1 MTDKLKWN
9 PPELKRSYGF
19 KSPNSSRGFTNVT
32 SNFTNKNPTNLI
44 PTIMTPNP
52 LYKKS
57 FNYNNPLTNNNYQNI
72 TTQSM
77 PTIVE
82 PIPTIVEPIPTIVKP
97 IPNKNIFREVQKY
110 HSNPHLFINNKTKL
124 LPSNI
129 IENNINWIKYPV
141 NKKKLVYQIFW
152 KQFKQMLNNPRWGHN
167 YLNNLVYLY
176 NTLRNMSSDIEHI
189 RVVDNMLI
197 NMILILFYEEKIDIN
212 TILSNDVVKNVLKF
226 YIDNIKALF
235 PSFIKNL
242 HLNNQGGKRSS
253 WSIFRR

>member
-1 MTDKLKWN
+1 MTDKSKWN
-9 PPELKRSYGF
+9 PPKLEKSLGF
-19 KSPNSSRGFTNVT
+19 RWKPSNSSRESTIVT
-32 SNFTNKNPTNLI
+32 SNFTNKNPTNTN

-52 LYKKS
+52 MYKES
-57 FNYNNPLTNNNYQNI
+57 INYINPLTNNNYQNI

-77 PTIVE
+77 
-82 PIPTIVEPIPTIVKP
+82 PTIVEPIPTIVKP

-141 NKKKLVYQIFW
+141 NKKKIVYNIFW
-152 KQFKQMLNNPRWGHN
+152 TKFKQILNNPTSGHN
-167 YLNNLVYLY
+167 YLNYLVYLY
-176 NTLRNMSSDIEHI
+176 NTLRNMSSNIEHI

-197 NMILILFYEEKIDIN
+197 NMILILFYEGKIDIN

-226 YIDNIKALF
+226 YMDNIKALF

-253 WSIFRR
+253 WRFFTK